1 MIEDLFTQIAQNQNT
16 RAALSAIRA
25 AIKNEQDYLCAK
37 KLSGDG
43 SMLTALLTAEDAK
56 TRKNAAALLGD
67 LGIEEAA
74 GALYQAYNQEKT
86 LFVRPALLQALKKTN
101 AYPYLPKLKEQYDL
115 LCAQEIKEDEK
126 KHIREEL
133 RALEQI
139 LRQEGKEVRHT
150 FTGWNRKYAILL
162 TTNPKYADV
171 TKEQLSRSAQ
181 RAGVNTLGVQAV
193 VDSLEEVVKIRTFR
207 DLLFPIALGVKLT
220 MEDGPEAFGEAVAE
234 SKLLPILLRCHKE
247 PDPFYFRIDLKGG
260 IGLEERSRYTK
271 RAAAV
276 IEEKSGRRLLNAPE
290 EYEFELRVLFDKNR
304 RIHVFLRMAT
314 IPMER
319 FSYRKEAIAA
329 SIHPSSAALFLALAK
344 PYLKKNAQILD
355 PCCGVGTML
364 VERHMLLPVREV
376 YAIDVFGEAVLKARI
391 NAEAAGLR
399 VNFIHKDYLDFKHG
413 YLFDEIICNMP
424 MRGKR
429 TKEEQDA
436 FYQGFFDKSQELI
449 APDGILLLY
458 SNENG
463 FIKKQLRLHPAF
475 RLRKEFL
482 ISEKDQF
489 YFYVIGTCV
498 KSGEKKEKGN
508 REGV

>member
-1 MIEDLFTQIAQNQNT
+1 MTDNLFTQLDQNQDV

-25 AIKNEQDYLCAK
+25 VLKNEADSPRVRE
-37 KLSGDG
+37 LSGDG
-43 SMLTALLTAEDAK
+43 SRITPFLLSEDPK

-67 LGIEEAA
+67 LGIKEAA
-74 GALYQAYNQEKT
+74 DALYQAYLQEKT
-86 LFVRPALLQALKKTN
+86 LFVRPVLLQALKKTD
-101 AYPYLPKLKEQYDL
+101 ASPYLAELKVQYDR
-115 LCAQEIKEDEK
+115 LCGREVKEEEK

-133 RALEQI
+133 RALEQL
-139 LRQEGKEVRHT
+139 LRREGKGTHHT
-150 FTGWNRKYAILL
+150 FTGWNRRHAVLL

-171 TKEQLSRSAQ
+171 TREQLPRSAQ
-181 RAGVNTLGVQAV
+181 RIGVNSLGVQAV

-207 DLLFPIALGVKLT
+207 ELLFPIALGAKLT

-234 SKLLPILLRCHKE
+234 SRLLWLLLRCHRE
-247 PDPFYFRIDLKGG
+247 PAPFYFRIDLKGG

-276 IEEKSGRRLLNAPE
+276 IEEKSGRQLINAPE
-290 EYEFELRVLFDKNR
+290 EYEFELRILFDKNR
-304 RIHVFLRMAT
+304 KIHVFLRMAT

-319 FSYRKEAIAA
+319 FSYRREAIAA
-329 SIHPSSAALFLALAK
+329 SIHPSTAAMLMALAK

-376 YAIDVFGEAVLKARI
+376 YAIDVFGEAVAKARI
-391 NAEAAGLR
+391 NAEAAGLK
-399 VNFIHKDYLDFKHG
+399 VNLIHKDYLDFKHG

-436 FYQGFFDKSQELI
+436 FYQGFFDKSQELM
-449 APDGILLLY
+449 APGGILLLY

-463 FIKKQLRLHPAF
+463 FVKKQLRLHPGF
-475 RLRKEFL
+475 RLHKEFL
-482 ISEKDQF
+482 ISEKEPF
-489 YFYVIGTCV
+489 YFYVIGACV
-498 KSGEKKEKGN
+498 KS
-508 REGV
+508 